1 MTTTGR
7 LRFGF
12 TCGVFVLAL
21 LALSPT
27 DARAAT
33 FSWTV
38 NCPTDTVVGPVT
50 VLAVNFTG
58 SVTVTPNV
66 PVTVALLPT
75 ANLIR
80 RDNPASPPGT
90 FTGTLQC
97 TLTFGGVTVPFT
109 RSLTLVVGASGSGDM
124 TVGAVTVSVN
134 LGPLGVV
141 TLSAPAFTS
150 IGYDPTIPI
159 IVVPLI
165 ANTTVL
171 LTPPP
176 IPTLSTWGMLLM
188 VAALVALGL
197 LFLRRRSTP
206 KHA

>member
-1 MTTTGR
+1 MRTKA
-7 LRFGF
+7 FGVI
-12 TCGVFVLAL
+12 CGIAALTLVVLGAG
-21 LALSPT
+21 
-27 DARAAT
+27 AATAQT

-38 NCPTDTVVGPVT
+38 DCPTDTVVGPVT
-50 VLAVNFTG
+50 VLAVDFAG

-75 ANLIR
+75 ANLLR
-80 RDNPASPPGT
+80 RDDPASPPGT

-124 TVGAVTVSVN
+124 TVGAVTISVN

-141 TLSAPAFTS
+141 TLSAPAVTT

-188 VAALVALGL
+188 VALVLGAGL
-197 LFLRRRSTP
+197 LFLRRRAVTR
-206 KHA
+206 A